1 MNRPKQSAVITIVGG
16 CHESQVNITS
26 LEAIRN
32 TRPAVFDQ
40 TDIHGGMPLAVG
52 GQKIGK
58 HRFHVLGAAA
68 DAQRTGPPGSQGA
81 RTLTEGLDVLQQ
93 PATAARQILAFGCQF
108 EPAPDTIEQGNP
120 KLGLESLDLAGRCRL
135 TQVQAFMR
143 KRKAPGFRNN
153 DERMEL
159 SKIHLDAEN

>member
-1 MNRPKQSAVITIVGG
+1 
-16 CHESQVNITS
+16 
-26 LEAIRN
+26 
-32 TRPAVFDQ
+32 
-40 TDIHGGMPLAVG
+40 
-52 GQKIGK
+52 
-58 HRFHVLGAAA
+58 VLRAAT
-68 DAQRTGPPGSQGA
+68 DAQRTGPPGPQGA